1 MINQM
6 FPINCRHIVCRSETA
21 FQSPK
26 SGFGGMYDRR
36 DTGMNPWRAH
46 RMMRKTDISRCSKL
60 TDMTILIICY
70 LYLCLILCAL
80 QVFIPKSH
88 RPCSPLHSLFGL
100 WNATP
105 EQHPIWW
112 QLILNIYS
120 EKYQNETWHG
130 MVAGFIFNNGA
141 ATVLLCIAWMFFPP
155 MWTGCRHE
163 AIFAHRHEWKKASG
177 LYWQSSHIRT
187 IL

>member
-1 MINQM
+1 M
-6 FPINCRHIVCRSETA
+6 
-21 FQSPK
+21 
-26 SGFGGMYDRR
+26 
-36 DTGMNPWRAH
+36 
-46 RMMRKTDISRCSKL
+46 SRCSKL

-88 RPCSPLHSLFGL
+88 RSCSPLHSLFGL
-100 WNATP
+100 WNAAP

-141 ATVLLCIAWMFFPP
+141 ATVLLCIAWMFF
-155 MWTGCRHE
+155 
-163 AIFAHRHEWKKASG
+163 
-177 LYWQSSHIRT
+177 SSHVDRLSSWGDICPPARMKESVRF
-187 IL
+187 ILTVFTYPHHIVEIVRKTV